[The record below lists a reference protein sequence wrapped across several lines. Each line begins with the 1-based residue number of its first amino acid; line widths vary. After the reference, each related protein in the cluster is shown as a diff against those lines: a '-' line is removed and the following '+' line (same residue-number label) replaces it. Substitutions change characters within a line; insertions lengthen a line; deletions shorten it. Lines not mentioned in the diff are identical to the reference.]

1 MNKDKQILS
10 DLIVYMKYAK
20 YLTKEK
26 RRETWEEIVDRNLQM
41 HVRKFPQLKEELT
54 QVYNDYVINKKVLPS
69 MRSLQFGGLPIE
81 INNARL
87 FNCSYLPIDDYRA
100 FSETIFLLL
109 SGCGVGYS
117 VQKHHVEKLPE
128 INKPVKTKRYLV
140 ADSIIGWADAVK
152 VLMNSYFTGKSK
164 PNFDFRDIREKG
176 AILVTAG
183 GKAPGPEPLKR
194 CLFEIEQ
201 ILERYNNGDKL
212 STIDCHSIL
221 CHIADSVLSGGIR
234 RSAMI
239 AGFTMDDADM
249 LACKSGNWWENNP
262 HFARANNSAIIVN
275 SRIKKEEFDNLWVKI
290 ENSGSGEPGLYFTN
304 DCEYFTNPCVE
315 TSLRPFSFCNLVEI
329 NAEGI
334 ETQEEFNN
342 RSKAAA
348 FINTLQASYTD
359 FVYLRSVWKKTTE
372 KDALIGTGITGIG
385 GGTLDNLDK
394 KEASTIVLEENKRV
408 AKLININKAAR
419 CCVTKPAGT
428 SSIVLGTSSGIHA
441 YHNNFYIR
449 RVRINKNEAL
459 YAHLQINNPELLED
473 EIFNPTTTAVISVPQ
488 KAPETC
494 HIRTESALAL
504 LERTKEYNMDWV
516 RNSHNSGPNYHNV
529 SATISIKDTEWK
541 EVGEWMW
548 KNRDSYHGLS
558 VLPYSGHTYKQAP
571 FEDCSELEY
580 ETLYSKLTNLNLKEV
595 IEFEDLTNLTDQA
608 GCAGGACEIK

>member
-26 RRETWEEIVDRNLQM
+26 RRETWEEIVERNLQM

-54 QVYNDYVINKKVLPS
+54 QIYNDYVITKKVLPS

-87 FNCSYLPIDDYRA
+87 FNCSYLPVDDYRA
-100 FSETIFLLL
+100 FSETMFLLL

-117 VQKHHVEKLPE
+117 IQKHHVEKLPE

-152 VLMNSYFTGKSK
+152 VLMNSYFTGKAK

-176 AILVTAG
+176 SILMTAG

-194 CLFEIEQ
+194 CLFEVEQ

-239 AGFTMDDADM
+239 AGFTMDDEDM
-249 LACKSGNWWENNP
+249 LACKSGNWWETNP

-275 SRIKKEEFDNLWVKI
+275 SRIKKDEFDNLWLKI

-348 FINTLQASYTD
+348 FINTIQASYTD

-385 GGTLDNLDK
+385 SGSLDNLNK

-408 AKLININKAAR
+408 AKLIGINKAAR
-419 CCVTKPAGT
+419 CCVVKPAGCT
-428 SSIVLGTSSGIHA
+428 P
-441 YHNNFYIR
+441 FYTKIR
-449 RVRINKNEAL
+449 TEQGNMTL
-459 YAHLQINNPELLED
+459 D
-473 EIFNPTTTAVISVPQ
+473 EIFKYCLDSNDYPDLPNTF
-488 KAPETC
+488 
-494 HIRTESALAL
+494 
-504 LERTKEYNMDWV
+504 TKVKKEL
-516 RNSHNSGPNYHNV
+516 NV
-529 SATISIKDTEWK
+529 YDENNTLQPITSLYVNGMA
-541 EVGEWMW
+541 EV
-548 KNRDSYHGLS
+548 
-558 VLPYSGHTYKQAP
+558 
-571 FEDCSELEY
+571 Y
-580 ETLYSKLTNLNLKEV
+580 E
-595 IEFEDLTNLTDQA
+595 IEFEDSNIYKFTGNHQLKTKNGWKKVEDLTEED
-608 GCAGGACEIK
+608 EILNF